1 MDANLRMETR
11 LKKPSTTPHD
21 SGRPVEE
28 NLNGLSGR
36 LKRSRL
42 ERGLTL
48 RKLAEEAGVSPAT
61 IQKIEAGRLVPSI
74 EIFVKIAK
82 ALRLR
87 ASQLLG
93 EEEAPADFR
102 IIRADS
108 AKSLPTGS
116 RIRVQNIAE
125 ALRDPKMEAYLVKIP
140 PRCRS
145 GRPLGFN
152 GEILFICNKG
162 AIDFWVRGRHE
173 VLHEGDTLHL
183 KATVPHNFENT
194 SESDAELLAIW
205 SPS

>member
-1 MDANLRMETR
+1 MN
-11 LKKPSTTPHD
+11 KTTTAARG
-21 SGRPVEE
+21 SGQHAEA

-42 ERGLTL
+42 ERRLTL

-93 EEEAPADFR
+93 EDEGSADVR
-102 IIRADS
+102 IIRAAA

-116 RIRVQNIAE
+116 RIRIQNIAE
-125 ALRDPKMEAYLVKIP
+125 ALRDPKMEAYLAKIP

-145 GRPLGFN
+145 GKPLGFS
-152 GEILFICNKG
+152 GEILFICKKG
-162 AIDFWVRGRHE
+162 TIDFWVREIHE
-173 VLHEGDTLHL
+173 VLCEGDTLHL
-183 KATVPHNFENT
+183 KAAVPHRFENR
-194 SESDAELLAIW
+194 SGIDAELLAVW
-205 SPS
+205 SPA